1 MERKLHL
8 LDSFSAQGSDGQTY
22 KVMAYEHMVRDETLL
37 PGGQAP
43 WEATGVSEFRLAD
56 GERVEMAKDG
66 SMRVVKSG
74 VELRVANSQSS
85 SA

>member
-8 LDSFSAQGSDGQTY
+8 LDSFNAQGSDGQTY

-43 WEATGVSEFRLAD
+43 WEASGMTEYRLAD
-56 GERVEMAKDG
+56 GERVEVGSDG
-66 SMRVVKSG
+66 SMHVAKSG
-74 VELRVANSQSS
+74 VTLQAARAK
-85 SA
+85 A